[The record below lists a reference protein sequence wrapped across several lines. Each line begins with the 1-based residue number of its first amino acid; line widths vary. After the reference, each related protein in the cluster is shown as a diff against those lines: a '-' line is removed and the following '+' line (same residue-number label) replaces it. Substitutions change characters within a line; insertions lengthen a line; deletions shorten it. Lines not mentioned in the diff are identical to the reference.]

1 MFIHTYITFFFF
13 FSFDLVVLMFFS
25 TTFNYTRT
33 ICIEIVYLFIFFEH
47 GLVRVLLLTG
57 EYFYPRGR
65 SYLVVCIVLVSE
77 QSDERIGLTIL
88 YACRFFFF
96 VFLSINNFFTRHP
109 APISECLFQH
119 IFWLHFE
126 SDWEHFLIFVL
137 VFLIIVKNRWQ
148 TGTKTPLLSFVLL
161 FARLK
166 IIVKR
171 HDVSTELQRMDNF
184 LKHLN
189 YSWALKVF
197 FELFKQNSF
206 GWTETNEHFDR
217 RGSS

>member
-96 VFLSINNFFTRHP
+96 CFSVHKQFFYQTSCTDFRVPFP
-109 APISECLFQH
+109 AY
-119 IFWLHFE
+119 
-126 SDWEHFLIFVL
+126 FLIAFWIWLRTFFDLRSSFLNNCEKPMTNGNKNAVVFVCFTFCS
-137 VFLIIVKNRWQ
+137 VENNRKKTWCFHRIAKNGQ
-148 TGTKTPLLSFVLL
+148 FFKT
-161 FARLK
+161 
-166 IIVKR
+166 
-171 HDVSTELQRMDNF
+171 
-184 LKHLN
+184 
-189 YSWALKVF
+189 
-197 FELFKQNSF
+197 FELFVGVKGIF
-206 GWTETNEHFDR
+206 R
-217 RGSS
+217 IV